1 MRSTIGT
8 GQEGPPVLLA
18 VNVFTAPHVF
28 QPIPRIERRSPYSA
42 SFTKNAKGRYTM
54 QYNPYG
60 EEYEEQIAFQ
70 YDQQQRR
77 PHRDAQRLPTTTNAA
92 LPNRSQ
98 RAAAQRQAET
108 EAKQRNVRAN
118 SRVPPDGLPR
128 RRGRNHDA
136 DYATAQPPRSAL
148 RHKPI
153 NGADLEAIPAVQFDT
168 HNEPFIQ

>member
-8 GQEGPPVLLA
+8 WQDAPPVLLA

-77 PHRDAQRLPTTTNAA
+77 PHRDAQRLTNTTNAP
-92 LPNRSQ
+92 LPNRNQ
-98 RAAAQRQAET
+98 RAAAQPQ
-108 EAKQRNVRAN
+108 
-118 SRVPPDGLPR
+118 P
-128 RRGRNHDA
+128 
-136 DYATAQPPRSAL
+136 ATAARQPNFRPNSPKPPQAL
-148 RHKPI
+148 
-153 NGADLEAIPAVQFDT
+153 
-168 HNEPFIQ
+168 